1 MASSYPSHQLVI
13 GSLSV
18 EVTVKPIKNL
28 HLSVVPP
35 HGSPCVS
42 KVVHSV

>member
-1 MASSYPSHQLVI
+1 MTLAFPSHQLVI

-18 EVTVKPIKNL
+18 EVTVKPIKHL

-35 HGSPCVS
+35 HGSVRVASLCV
-42 KVVHSV
+42 V